1 MFQLGVIGDFN
12 LSKSLYFRT
21 GFLYSQKGFK
31 MDFLGVEIKVPI
43 SYFEVPMNLVYK
55 HDLGGTKLFVLGG
68 AYIGYGL
75 SAKVKSGD
83 DEEEIEFGSNDDQLK
98 RIDAGLNFGTGIE
111 FQKIQLG
118 INYELGIIDLENLEE
133 ATLKNRVFSI
143 SVAYLFRKAKELIP
157 IRIRIKASLLK
168 GCLFTSNGFLA
179 ISNDYIKTFRN
190 PWIRNYSYGGISI
203 NNWTDLLISV
213 NARLFIQHQILT
225 H

>member
-1 MFQLGVIGDFN
+1 MKKLVFTLLILTVGHFTSAQNFGIKVGLNFANAHLEDLGTVLTTTSLTGLQIGVIGDFN
-12 LSKSLYFRT
+12 LSKSLYFGT
-21 GFLYSQKGFK
+21 GFLYSQKGLK
-31 MDFLGVEIKVPI
+31 MDYLGFEIKVPI

-111 FQKIQLG
+111 FQNIQLG

-143 SVAYLFRKAKELIP
+143 SVAYLL
-157 IRIRIKASLLK
+157 
-168 GCLFTSNGFLA
+168 GNQ
-179 ISNDYIKTFRN
+179 
-190 PWIRNYSYGGISI
+190 
-203 NNWTDLLISV
+203 NN
-213 NARLFIQHQILT
+213 
-225 H
+225 